1 MNLMKT
7 YIQVPEFKRSDSVQI
22 TLDHDFNVPDIKPD
36 MDRIIQEKGELKI
49 QEIKSMRDKCL
60 IRGELE
66 FAVLYSG
73 EDTKGLLHS
82 MEGAIAFEEMVNMDG
97 LQEQDLV
104 RVEWDM
110 EDLRVGCIHS
120 RKINVRSIMILHV
133 EAIRFEDEE
142 VATAM
147 ESHSQLWA
155 KNKSIHWNPCYL
167 RKKDQIRVRESVSIP
182 QNRPNMLDI
191 LWHQEHIESLDVKLQ
206 DGFMYVHGQ
215 MVIFILYRDEM
226 MENAVNDLELMVPIE
241 SRFELPNITQEMI
254 ADARIRLDRTV
265 LEIRNDSDGEAR
277 IVGVEAVMDLNIQ
290 IYREETLELLQDVYS
305 PNMHCILDSKRLKL
319 EHLALKN
326 KSLYPIREKIHLNR
340 NDVRM
345 LQICHTNANVKQDR
359 MEVTDQGILI
369 EGVVYLMIL
378 YISSDDRQPLNSTKA
393 VVPFSYTIETEGV
406 QIKDGYDVQLRI
418 EQLNTTMT
426 DSDEIEVKMTIS
438 LDASIFR
445 YMDTDVVC
453 QVFEEPLDYAKI
465 ESMPGIVGHV
475 VMPEETLW
483 NLAKKYD
490 ANPEELKEMNSLSGE
505 DLIPGQ
511 SVLIMKNMEIFK

>member
-36 MDRIIQEKGELKI
+36 MERIIQEKGALKI
-49 QEIKSMRDKCL
+49 QEIKPMRDKCL

-82 MEGAIAFEEMVNMDG
+82 MEGTIAFEEIVNMDG

-120 RKINVRSIMILHV
+120 RKINVRSIIILHLNAV
-133 EAIRFEDEE
+133 RFSEEE
-142 VATAM
+142 VATAI
-147 ESHSQLWA
+147 ESHDQLWA

-167 RKKDQIRVRESVSIP
+167 RKKDQIRVRETVQIP

-191 LWHQEHIESLDVKLQ
+191 FWHQERIESLDIKLQ
-206 DGFMYVHGQ
+206 DGYMSVYGQ
-215 MVIFILYRDEM
+215 MMIFILYRDEM
-226 MENAVNDLELMVPIE
+226 MENTVNDLELTVPID
-241 SRFELPNITQEMI
+241 SRFELPNVTQEMI
-254 ADARIRLDRTV
+254 ADAKIDLDRMTIDV
-265 LEIRNDSDGEAR
+265 RNDSDGESR
-277 IVGVEAVMDLNIQ
+277 VVSMDAVIDVDIQ
-290 IYREETLELLQDVYS
+290 VYREETLELLQDVYS
-305 PNMHCILDSKRLKL
+305 PNVHCIIDSKRLKL
-319 EHLALKN
+319 EHLTLKN
-326 KSLYPIREKIHLNR
+326 KSLYPIRERIHLNR

-345 LQICHTNANVKQDR
+345 LQICHTDANVKRDR
-359 MEVTDQGILI
+359 LEVTDQGILI
-369 EGVVYLMIL
+369 EGVVYLTIL
-378 YISSDDRQPLNSTKA
+378 YISADDRQPLNSTKT
-393 VVPFSYTIETEGV
+393 VVPFSYIIETEGV
-406 QIKDGYDVQLRI
+406 EVKDDYDVQLRI

-438 LDASIFR
+438 LDASI
-445 YMDTDVVC
+445 YKYIDTDVVC
-453 QVFEEPLDYAKI
+453 QVFEEPLDYDKI

-475 VMPEETLW
+475 VMPEDTLW

-490 ANPEELKEMNSLSGE
+490 ANPKDLIEMNGLTGEELL
-505 DLIPGQ
+505 PGM